1 MQFVIRETDAGY
13 HARFYN
19 DAGKLI
25 FWTKDYKTEQ
35 KAIKRCEE
43 AKQGAST
50 AVITLVPRTTPRG
63 QAASRQHI

>member
-1 MQFVIRETDAGY
+1 MEFVIRKTDAGY
-13 HARFYN
+13 HVRLCN

-43 AKQGAST
+43 VKRGAS
-50 AVITLVPRTTPRG
+50 AASIARVPRP
-63 QAASRQHI
+63 S

>member
-1 MQFVIRETDAGY
+1 MEFIIRKTDAGY

-43 AKQGAST
+43 AKRGA
-50 AVITLVPRTTPRG
+50 AAAAITPVLPS
-63 QAASRQHI
+63 A